1 MKNNILQ
8 AYKQAPWRV
17 QLQYIGLFLLGLVLI
32 SAIMGIYLSIS
43 SQAATAGRRIQSLE
57 NDMDEINNEIAELT
71 TTLAQKTSAEVMQSR
86 AEAMGFQMM
95 NVNRAFY
102 LEILGFDPKA
112 DLVLAPPMVNVVVEA
127 PILREAYK
135 TTLWDW
141 FMQQVWYASTGFSSG
156 NEEVSP

>member
-1 MKNNILQ
+1 MKKNILQ

-32 SAIMGIYLSIS
+32 SAIMGVYLSIS

-57 NDMDEINNEIAELT
+57 DDMDEIHNEIAELT
-71 TTLAQKTSAEVMQSR
+71 TTLAQKTSTTVMQTR
-86 AEAMGFQMM
+86 AEAMGFRMM
-95 NVNRAFY
+95 NVNEAVY
-102 LEILGFDPKA
+102 LEIPGFDPHA
-112 DLVLAPPMVNVVVEA
+112 DLVLAPPMVNIVVEA

-141 FMQQVWYASTGFSSG
+141 FMKQIWYASTGFSQG
-156 NEEVSP
+156 DKEVSP

>member
-1 MKNNILQ
+1 MKKNILQ

-32 SAIMGIYLSIS
+32 TAIMGIYLSIS

-57 NDMDEINNEIAELT
+57 DDMDEINNEISELT
-71 TTLAQKTSAEVMQSR
+71 TTLAQKTSATVMQSR
-86 AEAMGFQMM
+86 AEAMGFRMM
-95 NVNRAFY
+95 DVNEAVY
-102 LEILGFDPKA
+102 LEIPGFDPHA

-141 FMQQVWYASTGFSSG
+141 FMKQIWYASTSFSQG
-156 NEEVSP
+156 EQEVSP